1 MSPGAF
7 PKGGVCLAKEAVMN
21 LKELQETFRVGTE
34 SAVPRPTALSHS
46 VGILLG
52 ELCLINPTHGV
63 WLLLENPTSVWQ

>member
-1 MSPGAF
+1 
-7 PKGGVCLAKEAVMN
+7 MN